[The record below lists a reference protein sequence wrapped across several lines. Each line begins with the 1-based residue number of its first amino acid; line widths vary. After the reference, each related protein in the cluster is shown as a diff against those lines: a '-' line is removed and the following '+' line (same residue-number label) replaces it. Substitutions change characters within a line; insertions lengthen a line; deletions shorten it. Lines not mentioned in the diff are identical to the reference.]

1 MVWGD
6 HNVFVNNILYNNNN
20 LSGGAAAGA
29 QGGLYAGLANF
40 LDHNLTF
47 DPAGNSG
54 WDNPAGCCIINNKQ
68 VDPLFLSPSGLDWH
82 ILTSSP
88 AIGFSNMSYIQ
99 TVDKDSVARGSSPA
113 AGAYQP

>member
-1 MVWGD
+1 LFFFTVTPTTALYTPSLHDALPISSPANVTVTENTSVNNGAQGAVVWGD

-68 VDPLFLSPSGLDWH
+68 VDPL
-82 ILTSSP
+82 
-88 AIGFSNMSYIQ
+88 
-99 TVDKDSVARGSSPA
+99 
-113 AGAYQP
+113 